1 MAKKWQDIIGHED
14 IVKRL
19 RSMLKAGR
27 RPHAFLFSGPS
38 GIGKSLVAEVFA
50 AALLCERAD
59 APCGVCPACCR
70 LGSGNQ
76 ADYHRLEPDGASIKI
91 EQIRRLQR
99 ETALA
104 PYGGGCRV
112 VVIDGAELMTDP
124 AANSLLKTLEEPE
137 GDSVFILLAA
147 ARQMLLPTIL
157 SRCMSFAFNPL
168 PFAKVENFLVGRGV
182 LPALSVT
189 AARLSGGRLGAAI
202 ALTEENGLENRDAAL
217 AWLRRLQEDG
227 LSAAWTIA
235 AQWDKSER
243 PVFLRQLESLTICL
257 RDLMVLQVAPQSG
270 LVVNVD
276 SFSALEALL
285 PRWREETLA
294 LAWQAIEKAR
304 RAVLANA
311 NVRLTGEA
319 LLIRLEDLME

>member
-1 MAKKWQDIIGHED
+1 MTKKWQDIIGHEEV
-14 IVKRL
+14 VKRL
-19 RSMLKAGR
+19 KVMLKAGR

-38 GIGKSLVAEVFA
+38 GIGKRLVAEVFA
-50 AALLCERAD
+50 SALLCESAD
-59 APCGVCPACCR
+59 APCGTCPACR
-70 LGSGNQ
+70 RMASGNQ
-76 ADYHRLEPDGASIKI
+76 ADYHCLEPDGASIKI

-147 ARQMLLPTIL
+147 SRQMLLPTIL
-157 SRCMSFAFNPL
+157 SRCMTLVFNPL
-168 PFAKVENFLVGRGV
+168 PFGKLEAFLTGRDV
-182 LPALSVT
+182 LPALSAT
-189 AARLSGGRLGAAI
+189 AARLSGGRPGAAI
-202 ALTEENGLENRDAAL
+202 ALTEEGGLENRDAAL
-217 AWLRRLQEDG
+217 ECLLRLYEAGLQ
-227 LSAAWTIA
+227 AAWNIA

-243 PVFLRQLESLTICL
+243 AVFLCRLENLAICL
-257 RDLMVLQVAPQSG
+257 RDLMILQVAPQSG
-270 LVVNVD
+270 LVANQD
-276 SFSALEALL
+276 RRSDLETLL

-294 LAWQAIEKAR
+294 QAWQAVEKAR

-319 LLIRLEDLME
+319 MLIKLQDLME